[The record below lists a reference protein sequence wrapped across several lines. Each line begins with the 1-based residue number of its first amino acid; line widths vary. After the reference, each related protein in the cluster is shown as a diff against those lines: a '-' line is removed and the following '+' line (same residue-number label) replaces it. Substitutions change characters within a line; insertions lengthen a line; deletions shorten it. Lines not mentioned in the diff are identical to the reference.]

1 MVNAVYDHIVAILII
16 CAMFTAAVIVLPQIS
31 IANIKTVDQ
40 QQLRNTALNV
50 FNAMLLDTGL
60 GLNGSSLT
68 TDWGSIEAWSEDN
81 VVKFGLASSRDS
93 TFYVLDPNKVQ
104 RLVKDN
110 PLGHL
115 SYNRVKE
122 ILGLQDYGFY
132 FKISPPF
139 NVTNLDGTK
148 IDAMHPPLKLTG
160 STLSYAIKVTHLDGR
175 PIPNATVVAYIF
187 YTTNDKFFPP
197 IYVTQYTNALGKSE
211 YAISLETAYVQS
223 LVTVFRVTVSDV
235 ATVVV
240 TYKSG
245 SVNIVDINL
254 LGDNLILTR
263 TKYTPNDN
271 VWIMNATYITGDF
284 GELKYLFNSS
294 RKNDQNYQLNT
305 GNFMMWSRKYNG
317 LSFDDPV
324 CFVLNFWAVDPSKD
338 PEDPKNGRTEI
349 VIAGPFQNIMGY
361 SVFDYGDRPR
371 SQGAVRLQRSVIIS
385 GMTYTAELWLWKET
399 P

>member
-1 MVNAVYDHIVAILII
+1 MVNATYDHILAIII
-16 CAMFTAAVIVLPQIS
+16 VCAIFVIAVVIMPQLS
-31 IANIKTVDQ
+31 IANTKTVDE

-60 GLNGSSLT
+60 GVNGTELT
-68 TDWGSIEAWSEDN
+68 TEWGCIKDWSPDK

-110 PLGHL
+110 PLGEL
-115 SYNRVKE
+115 PYSRVKE
-122 ILGLQDYGFY
+122 ILELEGYDFY

-139 NVTNLDGTK
+139 NVTNIDGTK
-148 IDAMHPPLKLTG
+148 IDNMHPPLTLIG
-160 STLSYAIKVTHLDGR
+160 STLKYAIKVTQLDGR
-175 PIPNATVVAYIF
+175 PIPNAAVEAYVF
-187 YTTNDKFFPP
+187 YTTRDYFYPP
-197 IYVTQYTNALGKSE
+197 VRTIQFTDSLGQST
-211 YAISLETAYVQS
+211 YQINLETSDIRS
-223 LVTVFRVTVSDV
+223 LITVFRVTVSDV

-254 LGDNLILTR
+254 VGDELILTR

-271 VWIMNATYITGDF
+271 IWIMNATYVPGY
-284 GELKYLFNSS
+284 GGLSYLFNSS

-305 GNFMMWSRKYNG
+305 GAKIMWNNTYRG
-317 LSFDDPV
+317 LSYDEPV
-324 CFVLNFWAVDPSKD
+324 CIVLNLWAVDP
-338 PEDPKNGRTEI
+338 NTGVGRTEI

-361 SVFDYGDRPR
+361 AVFDYGASPAGYG
-371 SQGAVRLQRSVIIS
+371 SVRLQRSVIIS
-385 GMTYTAELWLWKET
+385 GMTYTAELWLWKRS